1 MQFSRESTW
10 KILLALLIWATISI
24 ALPWRWCR
32 SVYEIGLFALAG
44 SICWRSRDEPSRLLN
59 GILLLLGPAMAGVL
73 QWMLGLTVSRL
84 ETAEAV
90 AGWMATFSAAFVA
103 RHTLAHTSLRH
114 QFLTAVAAIGG
125 LVALVC
131 LVQMPLRGVLFA
143 GFTVPDFDLFAG
155 PFQNRNTYASF
166 AELMMPVAIWKA
178 VTAKRGGAWV
188 WWGVASVLAAS
199 VVATGSRAG
208 SLLILCEL
216 GTLLLVQIRAR
227 ILFPLV
233 GVALAIMTTG
243 WDTLADRLSHED
255 WSSHRKQLYSSTIAM
270 AAERPL
276 TGHGLGT
283 FESVYPRFASFD
295 LDRRVNHAHNDWLE
309 WTAEGG
315 VFVPLTLAMFLALV
329 AWHARRHLWSWG
341 LAFVVAHS
349 IVDYPLQRPGMSGW
363 FWAIGGTVLAAASI
377 EKNSPRRSSKR
388 RRSSDAEP
396 NPHPE
401 STESKDRSLATAG
414 R

>member
-208 SLLILCEL
+208 SAN
-216 GTLLLVQIRAR
+216 G
-227 ILFPLV
+227 
-233 GVALAIMTTG
+233 
-243 WDTLADRLSHED
+243 DTAWPGGHSRN
-255 WSSHRKQLYSSTIAM
+255 TCN
-270 AAERPL
+270 PL
-276 TGHGLGT
+276 T
-283 FESVYPRFASFD
+283 D
-295 LDRRVNHAHNDWLE
+295 
-309 WTAEGG
+309 
-315 VFVPLTLAMFLALV
+315 
-329 AWHARRHLWSWG
+329 
-341 LAFVVAHS
+341 
-349 IVDYPLQRPGMSGW
+349 SGN
-363 FWAIGGTVLAAASI
+363 TPS
-377 EKNSPRRSSKR
+377 R
-388 RRSSDAEP
+388 
-396 NPHPE
+396 
-401 STESKDRSLATAG
+401 
-414 R
+414 